1 MKNKKKIIGTIN
13 ELPQFPKI
21 LNEIETMLLQGN
33 DDYILVLDETNYS
46 DSISLLDIVIPD
58 MLLLNLKLSGN
69 EAVKLND
76 LYMENSPEMRLG
88 IITDH
93 PRIYY
98 VSLCS
103 TLGSHYS
110 INNPFNVELI
120 ATDVSRQQLN

>member
-33 DDYILVLDETNYS
+33 GDYILVLDGTNYS

-76 LYMENSPEMRLG
+76 VYMENSPEMRLG

-103 TLGSHYS
+103 TLSSHYS
-110 INNPFNVELI
+110 INNPLDVELI

>member
-21 LNEIETMLLQGN
+21 LNEIETMLSQGN
-33 DDYILVLDETNYS
+33 GDYILILDGTNYS

-58 MLLLNLKLSGN
+58 MLLLNLKLAGK
-69 EAVKLND
+69 EAIKLND
-76 LYMENSPEMRLG
+76 LYMENTPEMRLG
-88 IITDH
+88 IITND
-93 PRIYY
+93 PGIYY

-110 INNPFNVELI
+110 IDNPLDVELI
-120 ATDVSRQQLN
+120 AANVTIQQLN

>member
-1 MKNKKKIIGTIN
+1 
-13 ELPQFPKI
+13 
-21 LNEIETMLLQGN
+21 MLLQG
-33 DDYILVLDETNYS
+33 DGDYILVLDGTNYS

-58 MLLLNLKLSGN
+58 MLLLNLKLSGS

-76 LYMENSPEMRLG
+76 VYMENSPEMRLG
-88 IITDH
+88 IITNL
-93 PRIYY
+93 PGIYY

-110 INNPFNVELI
+110 INNPLDVEII